1 MTDSTTSP
9 ASPPATRRSLADR
22 LRGRLRLVLLF
33 GVPALAVVGL
43 IAFYL
48 AGGRYISTDNAYVG
62 APKVLITP
70 DISGK
75 VARVAI
81 HEGTRVA
88 AGDELV
94 VIDPTPFKIAVA
106 QAEARR
112 ATTRTELANLKDN
125 LKAYG
130 RQLALARDIVAIR
143 QRDLDRKTSL
153 LGNHAVS
160 ASDADLARS
169 TLTTAQ
175 AQVEQLVQQEAST
188 RNQLLGDAE
197 LPLERFPAYQQAQAA
212 LEQAQRDLAHTTLRA
227 PIAGIATQVDNVQ
240 LGRYLT
246 AGTAIMSIV
255 DDRHPWIDANPKETD
270 ITYLAEGQTV
280 DITVDS
286 FPDRVLHGR
295 VLSVS
300 PGTGAQF
307 AILPAQNASGNW
319 VKVVQRVPV
328 RIGFAPDENLDALRA
343 GMSANVSIDT
353 RRKRSLA
360 TLLGLSTVSA
370 QPTTPR

>member
-22 LRGRLRLVLLF
+22 LRSRLRLVLLV

-94 VIDPTPFKIAVA
+94 VIDPEPFRIAIA